1 MRLEF
6 FLVILLSTLGLDA
19 QNCNLYPENSPC
31 RKACL
36 ILESANKYPQGSK
49 QSMELCTKATS
60 LCPELASAWHSLSVP
75 YLKRGDY
82 YNWRKYLDKAVA
94 LDPKTYLG
102 YRGACLFEFLHDYE
116 SALSDFKK
124 LDLKKSGHLGF
135 NPNGEYNLRIQKGL
149 CYRELGKVD
158 QAISEIKMAIDEGK
172 AEGGVGTYDYLH
184 LAVCYM
190 SKNQVDSATHY
201 MELQLPQY
209 PNFPDTHYYL
219 GLCALGHGDKIK
231 AKTYFEKAKMLY
243 PQNHRKDPYVIM
255 PDQIFLSDIEKQLRS
270 LN

>member
-1 MRLEF
+1 
-6 FLVILLSTLGLDA
+6 
-19 QNCNLYPENSPC
+19 
-31 RKACL
+31 
-36 ILESANKYPQGSK
+36 
-49 QSMELCTKATS
+49 
-60 LCPELASAWHSLSVP
+60 
-75 YLKRGDY
+75 
-82 YNWRKYLDKAVA
+82 
-94 LDPKTYLG
+94 
-102 YRGACLFEFLHDYE
+102 
-116 SALSDFKK
+116 
-124 LDLKKSGHLGF
+124 
-135 NPNGEYNLRIQKGL
+135 
-149 CYRELGKVD
+149 
-158 QAISEIKMAIDEGK
+158 MAIDEGK

-243 PQNHRKDPYVIM
+243 PQNHRKDPYIIM